1 MSADPVELPNRAAVR
16 GDPVRAAVPADP
28 VRTAVPAHPVRTTV
42 PADPA
47 PASTGTRLHDL
58 VVRRQLRLPAWLR
71 FSRYTAGSAICFG
84 VSEVVFVALFAPGL
98 LGSKGAAIVASIAGI
113 IPGYFLNRSW
123 TWGRRGRSDF
133 WREVVPYWATALIS
147 TALAALGTGAANA
160 LFADEPRGVRTL
172 INAAAYM
179 LVYGVL
185 FVAKYVIFHRWL
197 FAPPAEPVTAQ
208 PRTD

>member
-1 MSADPVELPNRAAVR
+1 VSVPIDPVPAAVGTER
-16 GDPVRAAVPADP
+16 RATDQAATPGAD
-28 VRTAVPAHPVRTTV
+28 RT
-42 PADPA
+42 
-47 PASTGTRLHDL
+47 GRLHDL
-58 VVRRQLRLPAWLR
+58 VIRRTARLPGWLR
-71 FSRYTAGSAICFG
+71 FSRYTIGSAICFG
-84 VSEVVFVALFAPGL
+84 VSELVFVALFAPGA

-123 TWGRRGRSDF
+123 TWGRTGKSDF

-160 LFADEPRGVRTL
+160 IFADESRSVRTV

-185 FVAKYVIFHRWL
+185 FVAKYVVFHWWL
-197 FAPPAEPVTAQ
+197 FAPKPEPELADG
-208 PRTD
+208 RTPEE